1 MATLTLH
8 DVPDA
13 VLARLEERAHAQGR
27 SLNSEAVDCL
37 TREATASADAET
49 WLKDVAALRSQIKGG
64 PIPIDAL
71 VAATERDS
79 H

>member
-8 DVPDA
+8 DVPDGL
-13 VLARLEERAHAQGR
+13 LARLQERAWAHGR

-37 TREATASADAET
+37 MRQTTARPDVEA
-49 WLKDVAALRSQIKGG
+49 WLRDVAALRAQIKGG
-64 PIPIDAL
+64 PIPIDEL

>member
-13 VLARLEERAHAQGR
+13 VVARLEERAQAHGR

-37 TREATASADAET
+37 TRETTASADAEA
-49 WLKDVAALRSQIKGG
+49 WLQELATLRSQIKGG
-64 PIPIDAL
+64 PIPIDEL
-71 VAATERDS
+71 VAATERES

>member
-8 DVPDA
+8 DVPDGL
-13 VLARLEERAHAQGR
+13 LARLQERARAHGR

-37 TREATASADAET
+37 MRQTTARPDVEA
-49 WLKDVAALRSQIKGG
+49 WLRDVAALRAQIKGG
-64 PIPIDAL
+64 PIPIDEL

-79 H
+79 D